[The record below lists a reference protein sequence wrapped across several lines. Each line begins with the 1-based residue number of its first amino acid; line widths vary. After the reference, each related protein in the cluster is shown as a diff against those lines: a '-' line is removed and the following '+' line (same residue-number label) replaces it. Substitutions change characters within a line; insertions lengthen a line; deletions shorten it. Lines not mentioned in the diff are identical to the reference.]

1 MANFSIGISGLN
13 AAQTAIEIIG
23 NNIANAATEGY
34 HRQKVELTPA
44 YSSSSG
50 SLFIGGGV
58 NVGNMTRM
66 IDNLLEQELLQ
77 QRSSME
83 QISQEYA
90 TLRSIENAFGELAS
104 ENSGLNVIIDNFF
117 SSLDDLSA
125 NAGDVVYQTQAVEAA
140 NSMASQF
147 RLLGNYLTTLKEQID
162 LEADNAVEQIN
173 TLASQIA
180 RYNEQIGKQEIKG
193 SKANNL
199 SDQRDQCI
207 TELSKLIGVEI
218 QYRDYGVVD
227 VRISGISVVVGT
239 FAAEVETGYDDAGK
253 LGISLA
259 DAYTYESDIVGG
271 RLGGLLSLKN
281 ELIAD
286 IQSDLDSLANAI
298 ITQINQ
304 YHVQGVGSAGG
315 ADGGSFTSLT
325 GWAMANDDLSD
336 FVPPITSGDIY
347 IRVTDTSSSTTTRH
361 KIEIPG
367 DCSSVTEIATY
378 ITNNITGL
386 SASVD
391 ASLKLSITADTDYEF
406 DFLPGVLPTPTDVSG
421 LTVPAPAIAVSGIY
435 TGTTNQTYTCTVID
449 GGTISNTEGL
459 QIQVSHG
466 GTTTTVNVGSG
477 YAAGDTLDIGEGV
490 YISLGAGTLVA
501 GETFTIEA
509 LANSDTS
516 GFLAEA
522 GINTLFSGSTA
533 SNMSVCADILANP
546 GRIATSRGMDMTDNT
561 NMKLMATVADESL
574 SSLNNMNPGSFYQ
587 LMATDIGQKL
597 SIRQMRQENAEVMLN
612 NLLNQQGEISGV
624 NINDEAAQLLI
635 FEQMFQAMAK
645 YITTV
650 QTSMAT
656 IMELL

>member
-13 AAQTAIEIIG
+13 AAQSAIEIIG

-34 HRQKVELTPA
+34 HRQRVELTPA

-58 NVGNMTRM
+58 NVGSITRM

-147 RLLGNYLTTLKEQID
+147 RLLGNYLTTLKEHID
-162 LEADNAVEQIN
+162 LETDNTVEQIN
-173 TLASQIA
+173 VLVSQIA
-180 RYNEQIGKQEIKG
+180 GYNEQIGKQEIKG
-193 SKANNL
+193 SKASNL

-218 QYRDYGVVD
+218 QYKDYGVVD
-227 VRISGISVVVGT
+227 VRISGIPVVVGT

-325 GWAMANDDLSD
+325 GWALANDDLSD

-391 ASLKLSITADTDYEF
+391 SSLKLSITADTDYEF
-406 DFLPGVLPTPTDVSG
+406 DFLPGVLSTPTDVSG

-435 TGTTNQTYTCTVID
+435 TGTTNQTYTCTVIG

-477 YAAGDTLDIGEGV
+477 YAAGDTLEVGEGV
-490 YISLGAGTLVA
+490 YISLGDGTLVA

-516 GFLAEA
+516 GFLAAA

-561 NMKLMATVADESL
+561 NIKLMAAVANESL
-574 SSLNNMNPGSFYQ
+574 SSLNNMNPGSFYR

-597 SIRQMRQENAEVMLN
+597 SIRQMRQENAEVMVN
-612 NLLNQQGEISGV
+612 NLVNQQGQVSGV

-645 YITTV
+645 YMATI